1 MRTVLA
7 RDRFGVNPKVLGV
20 DGEPFSVVERSP

>member
-1 MRTVLA
+1 MRTSLA

-20 DGEPFSVVERSP
+20 DGEPVLVVERPP